1 MEGEG
6 VSRSTQEGNDEKRVL
21 QCNIATQI
29 CVFNSFYMRIKFS

>member
-6 VSRSTQEGNDEKRVL
+6 VSRSTRGNDEKRVL

-29 CVFNSFYMRIKFS
+29 CV

>member
-6 VSRSTQEGNDEKRVL
+6 VSRSTQGNDEKRVL
-21 QCNIATQI
+21 QCNIVTQI